1 MKISNKVIS
10 VISSL
15 LLLVSLLLGIIFLC
29 SFSHSFYEYEY
40 HKNNQAEVIG
50 MSDDDLMK
58 STDTLLDYLN
68 NKRDDI
74 VVEADV
80 NGSSREVFNE
90 REILH
95 MIDVKALCNHAKT
108 AAICMFFISLCG
120 FIYLYVKEKKHSISI
135 ISYGMKYSI
144 ILLVIFVG
152 LLGIY
157 AVADFYDFWMNFHYL
172 FFDNDLF
179 ILDPNTSIMINM
191 FPESFFF
198 DLVLLIMII
207 YVAIIVALMW
217 MINLVKKRM
226 IHD

>member
-1 MKISNKVIS
+1 MKRSNKVIS

-15 LLLVSLLLGIIFLC
+15 SFLVSLLLGIIFIC

-40 HKNNQAEVIG
+40 HKNNQADMIG
-50 MSDDDLMK
+50 MSEEDLMK

-74 VVEADV
+74 VVEANV
-80 NGSSREVFNE
+80 NGNVREVFNE
-90 REILH
+90 RETLH
-95 MIDVKALCNHAKT
+95 MIDVKNLCNNAKLS
-108 AAICMFFISLCG
+108 AVFMFLLSLCG
-120 FIYLYVKEKKHSISI
+120 FIYLFIKEKKYSVTL
-135 ISYGMKYSI
+135 ISYGIKYAI

-198 DLVLLIMII
+198 DLVILIMII
-207 YVAIIVALMW
+207 YVAIIVSFLW
-217 MINLVKKRM
+217 VTNVLKKRM
-226 IHD
+226 MHD